1 MADDFA
7 EFVRALMQAIA
18 DERTRCAVRKVLAAW
33 AGRRIYVPTAVT
45 RTAQV
50 ETAAGLLAAALLRS
64 GMSRAQV
71 AAALQSRCGIS
82 AVTAYRRMNVAL
94 AQRFRRS

>member
-7 EFVRALMQAIA
+7 ALLTSLMAAIP
-18 DERTRCAVRKVLAAW
+18 DERTRCAVRKVLARW

-50 ETAAGLLAAALLRS
+50 ETAAGLLAA

-82 AVTAYRRMNVAL
+82 AVTAYRRVNVAL
-94 AQRFRRS
+94 ARRFRRS

>member
-1 MADDFA
+1 
-7 EFVRALMQAIA
+7 
-18 DERTRCAVRKVLAAW
+18 LAAW

-45 RTAQV
+45 RAAQV
-50 ETAAGLLAAALLRS
+50 ETAAGLLAA

-82 AVTAYRRMNVAL
+82 AVTAYRRVNVAL
-94 AQRFRRS
+94 AKRFRRS